1 MGFDDI
7 DGTVKIVCRAEIVAL
22 FKGNDGL
29 LMKSESRFGS
39 QGCCKGVV
47 TNGGSPVRLLVE
59 SLGGAVAEQITEINE
74 GLVTGQSDGSLK
86 LRRHRLS
93 RRHQHSYE
101 ESASVYA
108 TCDGRRTSTV

>member
-29 LMKSESRFGS
+29 LMLGESRIGS
-39 QGCCKGVV
+39 QRCCEGVV
-47 TNGGSPVRLLVE
+47 ANSGSPIGLLVE
-59 SLGGAVAEQITEINE
+59 SLGRSVAEQITEINE

-86 LRRHRLS
+86 LRRYRPS
-93 RRHQHSYE
+93 
-101 ESASVYA
+101 
-108 TCDGRRTSTV
+108 